1 MITAYLIN
9 LSKELV
15 FHTWSHSLGFYKKCS
30 GQVFE
35 ETLVF
40 SVINVTRYV
49 FTENITFIKNKGYVI
64 KHCVFSNKLY
74 KFLVNK
80 QKSFVPGNLSKR
92 KVCQSQD
99 KREFANLNRI
109 NIV

>member
-30 GQVFE
+30 GQAFE

-49 FTENITFIKNKGYVI
+49 FTENITFIKNKGLRTFVI
-64 KHCVFSNKLY
+64 KHCVFSNK
-74 KFLVNK
+74 
-80 QKSFVPGNLSKR
+80 
-92 KVCQSQD
+92 
-99 KREFANLNRI
+99 
-109 NIV
+109 